1 MVKQSMHSTRGRP
14 VSGCHRSMRHAPRQ
28 FNPDSQVVTVIGPV
42 AFYETVV
49 QNGKQIRVEHIV
61 VSKDGKT
68 LRATIKGTNAQGK
81 PFEQLEVFDKQ

>member
-1 MVKQSMHSTRGRP
+1 
-14 VSGCHRSMRHAPRQ
+14 
-28 FNPDSQVVTVIGPV
+28 VIGPV
-42 AFYETVV
+42 AFYEAVL

>member
-1 MVKQSMHSTRGRP
+1 
-14 VSGCHRSMRHAPRQ
+14 MRHAPRQ